1 MCVCVCVCVCVCACV
16 YECAHHSEIWVS
28 QLWAGNSFREKS
40 PSPGCP
46 LLLHVC
52 AHTHTYTL
60 YYPSLP
66 SNCICPKLNRKC
78 WGCEHSG
85 VAVETRCCGCWCNWL
100 DVCDLSALMLL
111 QDEVWHFLLSHGQNN
126 HERNN
131 TDSNLIH
138 LTSIVCV
145 DKVIS
150 YSCGAPFAMHSY

>member
-1 MCVCVCVCVCVCACV
+1 MCVCVCV
-16 YECAHHSEIWVS
+16 
-28 QLWAGNSFREKS
+28 
-40 PSPGCP
+40 
-46 LLLHVC
+46 HVC
-52 AHTHTYTL
+52 MNVHTIRKSGSASYELVTHSGRRVHPQAAHFYCMCVRAHTHTYTL

-126 HERNN
+126 RERNN